1 MNRIKR
7 MVDGSR
13 KKGPMIRIRRTDGS
27 IQDGVLL
34 SLQGDTIRIAG
45 KGCSDLLE
53 YRLIHNVWV
62 SEDCEVVTF
71 EFPLAIPQA
80 TPVNAALSEPAP
92 GSSRPGA
99 SRRHSAR
106 TPDTVP
112 RP

>member
-1 MNRIKR
+1 
-7 MVDGSR
+7 
-13 KKGPMIRIRRTDGS
+13 MIRIRRTDGS
-27 IQDGVLL
+27 VTDGVLL

-71 EFPLAIPQA
+71 EFPPALDPAM
-80 TPVNAALSEPAP
+80 PVNAALSEMAP
-92 GSSRPGA
+92 GSSRAGT

-106 TPDTVP
+106 TPDLGP

>member
-1 MNRIKR
+1 
-7 MVDGSR
+7 
-13 KKGPMIRIRRTDGS
+13 MIRIRRTDGS
-27 IQDGVLL
+27 TQDGVLL

-71 EFPLAIPQA
+71 EFPLALDRSL
-80 TPVNAALSEPAP
+80 PVNAAQSEPAP
-92 GSSRPGA
+92 GGSRAGT
-99 SRRHSAR
+99 SRRHCAR
-106 TPDTVP
+106 TPDPGP

>member
-1 MNRIKR
+1 
-7 MVDGSR
+7 
-13 KKGPMIRIRRTDGS
+13 MIRIRRSDGS

-34 SLQGDTIRIAG
+34 SLQGGTIRIAG

-71 EFPLAIPQA
+71 EFPPAMSGGI
-80 TPVNAALSEPAP
+80 PVNAAQSVPGP
-92 GSSRPGA
+92 GSSRSGA
-99 SRRHSAR
+99 SRRHCLR
-106 TPDTVP
+106 TPEVVP